1 VPIGMGQGPGLSPF
15 VIGQTGGS
23 ATITVSQ

>member
-1 VPIGMGQGPGLSPF
+1 MGQGAGLSPF
-15 VIGQTGGS
+15 VEGQTGGS

>member
-1 VPIGMGQGPGLSPF
+1 VPMGMGQGAGLSPF
-15 VIGQTGGS
+15 VEGQTGGS